1 MRKFAQNKLK
11 NFKLFHQAPK
21 TGIIKQVMLDLER
34 DEQILEI
41 LQKKKGCTVYE
52 LSKQLFVSES
62 TVRRDLTRM
71 EQKGLVTRTFG
82 GAILKSTPTIEE
94 TSFYLREKEN
104 LQVKRSLVRAALP
117 FIQEDSA
124 IFLDSS
130 STTLQIVTMLN
141 DFKNLRVITNG
152 LAIANELVTKTKHQ
166 VTLVGGDIQPASNS
180 VLGSRA
186 EAMVSGYHAKLA
198 IMSTAGVDPDFGF
211 SEATEQSADLKR
223 MMSDCAEKTIVLFD
237 ETKIDRK
244 NLANA
249 FPLEKAD
256 VIISS
261 MPLSQAYKLKAP
273 QSTFVVA
280 SFN

>member
-256 VIISS
+256 IIISS

>member
-1 MRKFAQNKLK
+1 
-11 NFKLFHQAPK
+11 
-21 TGIIKQVMLDLER
+21 MLDLER

-41 LQKKKGCTVYE
+41 LQKRKACTVYE
-52 LSKQLFVSES
+52 LSQKLFVSES

-104 LQVKRSLVRAALP
+104 LQVKRALVRAALP
-117 FIQEDSA
+117 FIQEDTA

-130 STTLQIVTMLN
+130 STTLQIASMLN
-141 DFKNLRVITNG
+141 DFKNLRLITNG

-186 EAMVSGYHAKLA
+186 EAMVEGYHAKLA
-198 IMSTAGVDPDFGF
+198 IMSTAGVDPEFGF

-223 MMSDCAEKTIVLFD
+223 TMQKCSERTLVLFD
-237 ETKIDRK
+237 ETTIDRK
-244 NLANA
+244 NLARA
-249 FPLEKAD
+249 FPLDGAN
-256 VIISS
+256 IIVSS
-261 MPLSQAYKLKAP
+261 VPLPESYKSKAP
-273 QSTFVVA
+273 ESTFVVA
-280 SFN
+280 SLN

>member
-1 MRKFAQNKLK
+1 M
-11 NFKLFHQAPK
+11 
-21 TGIIKQVMLDLER
+21 GIIRQVMLDLER

-41 LQKKKGCTVYE
+41 LQKKKACTVYE

-104 LQVKRSLVRAALP
+104 LQVKRALVRAALP

-141 DFKNLRVITNG
+141 DFKNLRIITNG

-261 MPLSQAYKLKAP
+261 MPLSQAYKTKAP

-280 SFN
+280 SLN